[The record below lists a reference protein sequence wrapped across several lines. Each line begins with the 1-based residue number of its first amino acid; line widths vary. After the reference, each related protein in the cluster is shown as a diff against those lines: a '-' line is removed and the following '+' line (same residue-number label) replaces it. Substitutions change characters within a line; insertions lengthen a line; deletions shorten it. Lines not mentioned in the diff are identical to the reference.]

1 MILLPCPFCGCATV
15 SVVRSQYAGYAV
27 MCHNN
32 HCNAEGPDRN
42 TQGTAATAWNARQAL
57 PIVPAVDQIPAVAD
71 TIPPIS
77 PQTGQ
82 D

>member
-42 TQGTAATAWNARQAL
+42 TQGTAATAWNTRQAL
-57 PIVPAVDQIPAVAD
+57 PVVPPAEQKAEFTTD
-71 TIPPIS
+71 FPPIF
-77 PQTGQ
+77 PQDGRV
-82 D
+82 